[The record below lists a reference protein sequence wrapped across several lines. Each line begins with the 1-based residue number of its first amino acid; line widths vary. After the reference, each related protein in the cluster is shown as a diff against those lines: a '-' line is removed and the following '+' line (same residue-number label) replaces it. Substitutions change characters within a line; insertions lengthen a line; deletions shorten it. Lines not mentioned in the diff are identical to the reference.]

1 MKPDWSSP
9 NVPEWATFAAQEA
22 SGSWYF
28 YEFRPVYSELCT
40 EWQTKGRRQIIP
52 KVELRPQAT
61 LEERPVTVN
70 RCQPVFDNPH
80 GFYRCFEISQG
91 VEYTAGPI
99 NWIKDA
105 QPE

>member
-1 MKPDWSSP
+1 MAGIRRSQVKPDWSSP

-61 LEERPVTVN
+61 LEERPDVG
-70 RCQPVFDNPH
+70 CKCPFDNVMNFTGLEEIVLPYDPH
-80 GFYRCFEISQG
+80 WRAPG
-91 VEYTAGPI
+91 
-99 NWIKDA
+99 
-105 QPE
+105 

>member
-61 LEERPVTVN
+61 LEERPRACTHPPDCKFCAWCGYEAPFVYVA
-70 RCQPVFDNPH
+70 
-80 GFYRCFEISQG
+80 
-91 VEYTAGPI
+91 TAEGNGCEPLF
-99 NWIKDA
+99 
-105 QPE
+105 PRP